1 MFQIRRKG
9 FVKKD
14 GVIFGMLSV
23 HGSDGEV
30 WYYNWHG
37 KYIQTMEIQQG

>member
-9 FVKKD
+9 LWKKM

-23 HGSDGEV
+23 HRSDGEV
-30 WYYNWHG
+30 WYYDWHG
-37 KYIQTMEIQQG
+37 KYIQTMKIKRG